1 MNDVVNKPGP
11 DGGKAEK
18 LIEAIAR
25 DQDRAAFEQLFAH
38 YAPRIKTLLVRQGTP
53 PEIAEDLA
61 QEAMLIVWRKATYFA
76 ATRGSASAWIYT
88 IARNLRIDNARRSQ
102 RAELYAMMDDYDR
115 EGPAQPDEIVS
126 STEHAERVQRAMAE
140 LPEEQLEVVK
150 LSFVEGA
157 AHAEIAERLD
167 LPLGTVKSRLRLAM
181 RRLRKSLEDLS

>member
-1 MNDVVNKPGP
+1 MTDVVNAPGP

-25 DQDRAAFEQLFAH
+25 DRDRPAFEQLFSL
-38 YAPRIKTLLVRQGTP
+38 YAPRIKSLLVRQGTP
-53 PEIAEDLA
+53 IEIAEDLA
-61 QEAMLIVWRKATYFA
+61 QEAMLIVWRKAAYFA
-76 ATRGSASAWIYT
+76 ASRGSASAWIYT

-115 EGPAQPDEIVS
+115 EEPAQPDEILS
-126 STEHAERVQRAMAE
+126 SSEQAERVQRAMAE